1 MSKIVVGFTDIETTG
16 LKVEE
21 GHRIIEIAYSAW
33 SYDTV
38 TGDRRKIGK
47 TWMQRIDPKRP
58 IDAGAQ
64 AVHGIS
70 LADLKGCPEWEAVAP
85 IVHKLMSKSD
95 VVVAHNGEGFDL
107 PFIGYELVRIGY
119 KLPNVKVFCTMVNGR
134 GATAYGKAPN
144 LGELCYA
151 TGVDY
156 DPDTAHAADYD
167 VEVMENAYWN
177 GVDSGLFAAPS
188 TL

>member
-1 MSKIVVGFTDIETTG
+1 MSKIVVGVTDIESTG
-16 LKVEE
+16 LKVED

-33 SYDTV
+33 AYDTV

-47 TWMQRIDPKRP
+47 TWLQRIDPKRP

-70 LADLKGCPEWEAVAP
+70 LADLKGCPEWSAVAP
-85 IVHKLMSKSD
+85 TVYKLMSKTN
-95 VVVAHNGEGFDL
+95 VIVAHNAEFDI
-107 PFIGYELVRIGY
+107 PFIGYELIRLGY
-119 KLPNVKVFCTMVNGR
+119 KLPDLKVFCTMMHGR
-134 GATAYGKAPN
+134 GATAFGKAPN

-156 DPDTAHAADYD
+156 DAETAHAADYD
-167 VEVMENAYWN
+167 VEVLETAYWK
-177 GVDSGLFAAPS
+177 GVESGLFQAPS
-188 TL
+188 LL